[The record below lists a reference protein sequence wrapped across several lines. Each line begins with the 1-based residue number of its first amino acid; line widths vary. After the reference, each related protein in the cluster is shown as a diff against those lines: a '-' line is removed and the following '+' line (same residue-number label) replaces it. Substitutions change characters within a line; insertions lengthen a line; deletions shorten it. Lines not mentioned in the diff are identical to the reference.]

1 MSNLHSYES
10 MEAEYCNDTFRRS
23 VPIKSSKTR
32 RPALGRRRGK
42 APQSVNGMHRRRRR
56 KMTW

>member
-1 MSNLHSYES
+1 MSHLHSYES
-10 MEAEYCNDTFRRS
+10 IEAEYSNDSFRRS

-32 RPALGRRRGK
+32 RPTHGRSRGK